1 VKRVLGF
8 FLLQAAALLFFRQY
22 RQRGKRQLDTLRSFA
37 DMLEHLRGILEA
49 DSPPMPELLQTLLR
63 RCRGDAGAFIE
74 TLAHSMDM
82 LGSRSFYELWRQALR
97 EKSGLLDPDI
107 LYELE
112 SLGEILGRYELKVQ
126 LEAVDLC
133 RAMLLKALNKLQK
146 EQPQASRLTL
156 ALLLSGTLML
166 GIVLI

>member
-8 FLLQAAALLFFRQY
+8 LLLQAAALLFFRQY
-22 RQRGKRQLDTLRSFA
+22 RQRGKRRLDTLRSFA

-63 RCRGDAGAFIE
+63 RCRGEAGEFIE
-74 TLAHSMDM
+74 TLSRSMDM
-82 LGSRSFYELWRQALR
+82 LGACSFYELWRQALR
-97 EKSGLLDPDI
+97 EQNGLLDPDL

-112 SLGEILGRYELKVQ
+112 ALGEVLGRYELSVQ

-133 RAMLLKALNKLQK
+133 RAMLLKALNTLQK